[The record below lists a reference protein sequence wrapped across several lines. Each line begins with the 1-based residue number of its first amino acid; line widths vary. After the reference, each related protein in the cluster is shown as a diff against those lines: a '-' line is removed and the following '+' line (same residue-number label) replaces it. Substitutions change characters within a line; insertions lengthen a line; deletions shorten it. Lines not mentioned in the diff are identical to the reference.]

1 MDTGARAAS
10 MSDLHLTHRSPA
22 RDAGPDH
29 HRSLGDLRGTSPH
42 RDEFLLDHGSPASGG
57 HCDPALL
64 DEDSDN
70 PDCKEHTDGDTVTP
84 MTVDIGS
91 TGY

>member
-1 MDTGARAAS
+1 MKNALAIIIPKDVASNLTIPVCVLFQGGYSYIYNDSITNNCYLHRDEMDTGARAAS

-42 RDEFLLDHGSPASGG
+42 
-57 HCDPALL
+57 
-64 DEDSDN
+64 
-70 PDCKEHTDGDTVTP
+70 
-84 MTVDIGS
+84 
-91 TGY
+91 